1 MSSGVGGRPPED
13 LRRSEV
19 AEELAQSGAG
29 FLWTRPC
36 QNVFLTNGEV
46 ILTVIYDSQNW
57 A

>member
-36 QNVFLTNGEV
+36 QNGFLTNGEV
-46 ILTVIYDSQNW
+46 ILTVVYDSQNW